1 MFSKKIVLGIGG
13 TMVILATTIGVAGI
27 ASADVTTP
35 TPSPTARQTWQRGAG
50 YGRTATAV
58 NPNAGLRNG
67 AGYGAVA
74 NQAYL
79 AEGLGVSQDAVAAAM
94 QAYHA
99 DNAPAARGR
108 DLTVEQRAAEHA
120 DLATFLAG
128 ELKVDQ
134 AKVLELLN
142 ARQVGTG
149 YGPGPRR

>member
-1 MFSKKIVLGIGG
+1 MFSKKIVLGVGG
-13 TMVILATTIGVAGI
+13 TMIALATTLGVAGI
-27 ASADVTTP
+27 ASAETTAP
-35 TPSPTARQTWQRGAG
+35 TPNPTASTWQRGAG
-50 YGRTATAV
+50 YGRTATEA

-74 NQAYL
+74 NQAAL

-120 DLATFLAG
+120 DLATFLAR

>member
-1 MFSKKIVLGIGG
+1 MFSKKIVLGVGG
-13 TMVILATTIGVAGI
+13 TMIALATTLGVAGI
-27 ASADVTTP
+27 ASAETTAP
-35 TPSPTARQTWQRGAG
+35 TPNPTASQTWQRGAG
-50 YGRTATAV
+50 YGRTATEA

-74 NQAYL
+74 NQAAL

-99 DNAPAARGR
+99 DNASDTRGR

-120 DLATFLAG
+120 DLAKFLAT
-128 ELKVDQ
+128 ELKVDE

-142 ARQVGTG
+142 ARQVGGG
-149 YGPGPRR
+149 YGQGPRR

>member
-1 MFSKKIVLGIGG
+1 MFSKKIVLGVGG
-13 TMVILATTIGVAGI
+13 TAVALAATLGVAGI
-27 ASADVTTP
+27 ASAETP
-35 TPSPTARQTWQRGAG
+35 APSPSPTASQTWQRGAG
-50 YGRTATAV
+50 YGRTATAA

-67 AGYGAVA
+67 SGYGAVA
-74 NQAYL
+74 NQASL

-99 DNAPAARGR
+99 DHATQARGR
-108 DLTVEQRAAEHA
+108 DLTVEQRAAQHA

-142 ARQVGTG
+142 ARQVGAG
-149 YGPGPRR
+149 YGWGARR

>member
-1 MFSKKIVLGIGG
+1 MFSKKIVLGVGG
-13 TMVILATTIGVAGI
+13 TMVVLATTIGMAGI

-35 TPSPTARQTWQRGAG
+35 SPSPTASQAWQRGAG
-50 YGRTATAV
+50 YGRTATEV

-99 DNAPAARGR
+99 DNATQARGR
-108 DLTVEQRAAEHA
+108 DLTVEQRAAQHA
-120 DLATFLAG
+120 DLAKFLASQ
-128 ELKVDQ
+128 LKVDE

-142 ARQVGTG
+142 ARQVGGG
-149 YGPGPRR
+149 YGQGPRR